1 MGSHP
6 PARLIV
12 ASPEHSSDLFYKTGF
27 LAPDPV
33 VFLEQDA
40 KTSLLVS
47 PLEFARAQA
56 TARVT
61 EVLSL
66 ESLRRTLQSPGETLK
81 LPELLGRFL
90 LTNQIESLLVPP
102 DFPAQFYVGLSEM
115 GLIVDVQQELPFFP
129 ERLQKSPQEVERIK
143 VAIEATEHALQVV
156 VDILKRARVKEG
168 RVVLEGEPLTSERL
182 RNALERTLFE
192 NGLLAQHTIVASG
205 PLSALPH
212 EEGHGPILAHTPI
225 VVDVFPRS
233 LQTRYFADIT
243 RTFVKGRPPERLERM
258 YHAVLKA
265 QGIAIERLRAGVNA
279 SSVHRAVVAHFEA
292 GGFSTDMTAELPFGF
307 IHTTGHG
314 LGLDI
319 HEPPRIGNE
328 DIPLPEGAVVTVEP
342 GLYYPDLGGVRIE
355 DDVVLT
361 KDGLEVLSSFPK
373 DCWVFP

>member
-33 VFLEQDA
+33 VFLEQGA

-47 PLEFARAQA
+47 PLEFARARA

-66 ESLRRTLQSPGETLK
+66 ESLRSALQSPGETLK

-90 LTNQIESLLVPP
+90 LSKQIESLLVPP
-102 DFPAQFYVGLSEM
+102 DFPAVFYVGLSAM
-115 GLIVDVQQELPFFP
+115 GLRVDVQQELPFFP
-129 ERLQKSPQEVERIK
+129 ERLQKSRQEVGWIK

-156 VDILKRARVKEG
+156 VDILKRARVVEG

-182 RNALERTLFE
+182 RNALDRTLFE

-243 RTFVKGRPPERLERM
+243 RTFVKGRPSERLERM
-258 YHAVLKA
+258 YYAVLKA
-265 QGIAIERLRAGVNA
+265 QEIAIERLRAGVSA

-292 GGFSTDMTAELPFGF
+292 SGFSTDMTAKLPFGF

-328 DIPLPEGAVVTVEP
+328 DILLPEGAVVTVEP
-342 GLYYPDLGGVRIE
+342 GLYYPDIGGVRIE

-361 KDGLEVLSSFPK
+361 IDGLEVLSSFPK
-373 DCWVFP
+373 DRWVFP

>member
-6 PARLIV
+6 SARLIV
-12 ASPEHSSDLFYKTGF
+12 ASPDSSSDLYYKTGF

-56 TARVT
+56 TARVS

-66 ESLRRTLQSPGETLK
+66 ESLRNALKSPGETLK

-90 LTNQIESLLVPP
+90 LTNQIEALLVPP
-102 DFPAQFYVGLSEM
+102 DFPALFYVGLSAM
-115 GLIVDVQQELPFFP
+115 GLRVDVQQELPFFP
-129 ERLQKSPQEVERIK
+129 ERLQKSPQEVGWIK
-143 VAIEATEHALQVV
+143 DAIEATEHALKVV

-168 RVVLEGEPLTSERL
+168 RVVHEGEPLTSERL
-182 RNALERTLFE
+182 RNALEHTLFE

-225 VVDVFPRS
+225 VIDVFPRS

-258 YHAVLKA
+258 YHAVLEA
-265 QGIAIERLRAGVNA
+265 QEIAIERLRAGVSA
-279 SSVHRAVVAHFEA
+279 SSVHRAVAAHFEA
-292 GGFSTDMTAELPFGF
+292 SGFSTDMTAELPFGF

-328 DIPLPEGAVVTVEP
+328 DILLPEGAVLTVEP

-355 DDVVLT
+355 DDVALT

-373 DCWVFP
+373 DSWVFP